1 MEGTK
6 TVGIYVNGDE
16 PDSFNQLYATT
27 VYEWNIIGQVLDGL
41 TNVNPY
47 NHQDIPWLAS
57 SWSIEETAGG
67 MTVHFTLRNDVTWQ
81 DGKPFT
87 ADDAVFC
94 LNFMYTY
101 RIPRYWNTIQ
111 VFNGT
116 AGAVKVDATHVD
128 VFANKA
134 GLSLF
139 YDISGLAAYL
149 PKHIWDRPWAN
160 TQAVLDYDPRIA
172 YNVAPGYAAGPNPT
186 PTNLFGTGPYI
197 FQKYDPL
204 GKYDDEWRNTN
215 YFMSQAAVATLMLN
229 MFWEVGDQSKD
240 GTVNAIDY
248 QAVSTKFGLLKT
260 DVGYDATC
268 NFNND
273 DIIDMIDLSNCA
285 YHVDWART
293 YSA

>member
-47 NHQDIPWLAS
+47 NHQDIPWIAS
-57 SWSIEETAGG
+57 SWSIVETAGG
-67 MTVHFTLRNDVTWQ
+67 MTIHFTLRNDVTWQ

-87 ADDAVFC
+87 ADDAAFC

-101 RIPRYWNTIQ
+101 RVPRYWNTIQ
-111 VFNGT
+111 TLVN
-116 AGAVKVDATHVD
+116 AVAVDSTHLD
-128 VFANKA
+128 VNANKA

-139 YDISGLAAYL
+139 YDYSGLGAYL
-149 PKHIWDRPWAN
+149 PKHIWDRAWAN
-160 TQAVLDYDPRIA
+160 TQAVLDYDPREA
-172 YNVAPGYAAGPNPT
+172 YNVAPGYTAGPHPT
-186 PTNLFGTGPYI
+186 PTNVFGTGPYI
-197 FQKYDPL
+197 FQFYNPT
-204 GKYDDEWRNTN
+204 GRYDDEWRNTN
-215 YFMSQAAVATLMLN
+215 YFMSQAAVATLMTN
-229 MFWEVGDQSKD
+229 MFWEVGDQNKD
-240 GTVNAIDY
+240 GVVNAVDY
-248 QAVSTKFGLLKT
+248 SFVSLKFGLLKT
-260 DVGYDATC
+260 DPGYDASA

-285 YHVDWART
+285 YHVDWAKT